1 MGKIIAVANQKGGVG
16 KTTTV
21 INLGFAI
28 AELGKKVLLV
38 DADPQG
44 NTTSG
49 VKKERNIRPSL
60 YEALIHD
67 ISVKDVI
74 YQLKDGNS
82 SIRERI
88 DLIPSNL
95 DLAGAEV
102 ELVSAFLRELRL
114 KNILEPIVDDYDY
127 IFIDCPPS
135 LGLLTINALSASRY
149 VLIPLQCEYY
159 ALEGISQLLKTVELI
174 KKGLNPSLEI
184 LGVLL
189 TMFNRTVLAQQVL
202 EEAKRFFKDKVFN
215 TIIPRNVRLSE
226 APSFSQSILE
236 YADNSSGAIAYRELA
251 RELVQNE

>member
-1 MGKIIAVANQKGGVG
+1 MGKIVAVANQKGGVG

-21 INLGFAI
+21 INLGFAL
-28 AELGKKVLLV
+28 AELGKRVLLV

-49 VKKERNIRPSL
+49 VKRERNIKPSL

-67 ISVKDVI
+67 VSVKDIVCP
-74 YQLKDGNS
+74 LRDGSN
-82 SIRERI
+82 SIRENI

-102 ELVSAFLRELRL
+102 ELVSTFLRELRL
-114 KNILEPIVDDYDY
+114 KNVLEPIVDNYDY

-174 KKGLNPSLEI
+174 KKGLNPELEI
-184 LGVLL
+184 IGVLL
-189 TMFNRTVLAQQVL
+189 TMYNRTVLAQQVL
-202 EEAKRFFKDKVFN
+202 EEARRFFKDKVFK

-236 YADNSSGAIAYRELA
+236 YADNSSGALAYRELA
-251 RELVQNE
+251 RELIQNE

>member
-28 AELGKKVLLV
+28 AELGKRVLLV

-49 VKKERNIRPSL
+49 IKRARNIRPSL

-82 SIRERI
+82 SIRENI

-236 YADNSSGAIAYRELA
+236 YAESSSGAIAYRELA
-251 RELVQNE
+251 RELMQNE

>member
-21 INLGFAI
+21 INLGFALS
-28 AELGKKVLLV
+28 ELGKRVLLV

-49 VKKERNIRPSL
+49 VSRERNIKPSL
-60 YEALIHD
+60 YEALIYDVPTKD
-67 ISVKDVI
+67 IVCP
-74 YQLKDGNS
+74 LKDGSS
-82 SIRERI
+82 SIRDNI
-88 DLIPSNL
+88 DLIPSHL

-114 KNILEPIVDDYDY
+114 KNVLDPIRDKYDY

-135 LGLLTINALSASRY
+135 LGLLTINALSASEY

-159 ALEGISQLLKTVELI
+159 ALEGISQLLRTIELI
-174 KKGLNPSLEI
+174 RKGLNPKLEI

-189 TMFNRTVLAQQVL
+189 TMYNRTVLAQQVL

-226 APSFSQSILE
+226 APSFSQSIFE
-236 YADNSSGAIAYRELA
+236 YANNSSGAIAYRELA
-251 RELVQNE
+251 KELTQNE

>member
-28 AELGKKVLLV
+28 AELGKRVLLV

-67 ISVKDVI
+67 IPVKDVI
-74 YQLKDGNS
+74 YQLKDGNN
-82 SIRERI
+82 SIRENI

-102 ELVSAFLRELRL
+102 ELVSTFLRELRL

-251 RELVQNE
+251 KELVQNE

>member
-21 INLGFAI
+21 INLGFAL

-49 VKKERNIRPSL
+49 VKRERNIRPSL
-60 YEALIHD
+60 YEALIHNV
-67 ISVKDVI
+67 SVNNAI
-74 YQLKDGNS
+74 YPLKDGNS
-82 SIRERI
+82 YIRDNI

-114 KNILEPIVDDYDY
+114 KNILEPIANDYDY

-159 ALEGISQLLKTVELI
+159 ALEGISQLLKTIELI
-174 KKGLNPSLEI
+174 KKGLNPNLEI

-189 TMFNRTVLAQQVL
+189 TMYNRTVLAQQVL
-202 EEAKRFFKDKVFN
+202 EEARRFFKDKVFN

-236 YADNSSGAIAYRELA
+236 YANNSSGAIAYRELA
-251 RELVQNE
+251 MELVQNE